1 MAEYKGMCSSPPVRA
16 PKSQLAVE
24 QPSTTGCWNLPKKK
38 KKDTPHPK
46 TKMKLQ
52 KEGRRGTITIKLNPI
67 PTGWVIHKLEN
78 KNTKEV
84 LPLL

>member
-1 MAEYKGMCSSPPVRA
+1 MHSSPPARA

-24 QPSTTGCWNLPKKK
+24 QPPTGGCLNLPKKK

-84 LPLL
+84 LLLL